1 MTRLPLWRVGFWHS
15 GSCPRGSP
23 TDTVSKTARA
33 PPSPLR
39 VFGAPGRN
47 RHQSWCRR
55 SRGGL
60 AAVQFHA
67 RAKSMCHHRIGGRHS
82 NALRALDRLRS
93 GNRHTSVAAVVT
105 PRCQRLGRAIDVHVV
120 YSFMKAERDE
130 TQTAPKWFVAAL
142 EITAGWLAA
151 VRQLHPGVGQSMV
164 AATSC
169 CAFLAKPG
177 ERLPATFPPRPS
189 SDRLR
194 ISNS

>member
-1 MTRLPLWRVGFWHS
+1 
-15 GSCPRGSP
+15 
-23 TDTVSKTARA
+23 
-33 PPSPLR
+33 
-39 VFGAPGRN
+39 
-47 RHQSWCRR
+47 
-55 SRGGL
+55 
-60 AAVQFHA
+60 
-67 RAKSMCHHRIGGRHS
+67 MCHHRIGGRHS